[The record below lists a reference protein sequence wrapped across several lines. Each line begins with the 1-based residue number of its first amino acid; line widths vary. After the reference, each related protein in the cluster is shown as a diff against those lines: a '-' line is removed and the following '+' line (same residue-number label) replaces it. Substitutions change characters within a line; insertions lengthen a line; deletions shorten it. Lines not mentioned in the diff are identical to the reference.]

1 MFHNIHLAYIF
12 LSDYRESKEVAFMP
26 CTPHRSKAKMGK
38 FLQTLV
44 SLKKNPIIRKLR
56 HNDCDKYSN
65 RIFNYSDFV
74 KILADLGQEQQFE
87 VTYVDV
93 DEKSDGDEVQCL
105 VQLSTLP
112 VAVCYGVGE
121 DIASANNDAA
131 RNALNY
137 LKMMTK
143 GKTDPAETS
152 SSSNTVKNGESSDA
166 STKEDTKNEGAETEA
181 INNDENTNKTS
192 KKGKEAKNGK

>member
-1 MFHNIHLAYIF
+1 M
-12 LSDYRESKEVAFMP
+12 
-26 CTPHRSKAKMGK
+26 
-38 FLQTLV
+38 
-44 SLKKNPIIRKLR
+44 
-56 HNDCDKYSN
+56 
-65 RIFNYSDFV
+65 
-74 KILADLGQEQQFE
+74 ADLGQEQQFE

-93 DEKSDGDEVQCL
+93 DERTDGNEVQCL

-143 GKTDPAETS
+143 MKATTGSTPSPNAATSGDKPAPTPTEEVT
-152 SSSNTVKNGESSDA
+152 NEGGEKEGVK
-166 STKEDTKNEGAETEA
+166 KEDKMV
-181 INNDENTNKTS
+181 KTS
-192 KKGKEAKNGK
+192 KKSKDQQNGK

>member
-1 MFHNIHLAYIF
+1 MGKH
-12 LSDYRESKEVAFMP
+12 SKEIQQFYKGLKGVNGSRLHALHS
-26 CTPHRSKAKMGK
+26 TSIKGK
-38 FLQTLV
+38 
-44 SLKKNPIIRKLR
+44 
-56 HNDCDKYSN
+56 HG
-65 RIFNYSDFV
+65 DFV

-143 GKTDPAETS
+143 GKAEPGS
-152 SSSNTVKNGESSDA
+152 ISSNTATVGNTPATTSV
-166 STKEDTKNEGAETEA
+166 ED
-181 INNDENTNKTS
+181 
-192 KKGKEAKNGK
+192 EAKKE